1 MNYIL
6 ALQNELSATRAVLRA
21 KEAVVEEF
29 RCHLAGPKFQG
40 LDLDGARKDWIAT
53 ADVRAWLQRIA
64 DADGSGELVSARCGG
79 GPP

>member
-6 ALQNELSATRAVLRA
+6 ALQNELFAARAVLRA
-21 KEAVVEEF
+21 KDAVVEEF

-40 LDLDGARKDWIAT
+40 LDLDGGRKDWIAT
-53 ADVRAWLQRIA
+53 ADVRAWLQRIT
-64 DADGSGELVSARCGG
+64 DADGFGETVLACRQG

>member
-40 LDLDGARKDWIAT
+40 LDLDSGRKDWIAT
-53 ADVRAWLQRIA
+53 ADVRAWLQRII
-64 DADGSGELVSARCGG
+64 DADGSVELVSARCEG

>member
-6 ALQNELSATRAVLRA
+6 ALQNELSAARAVLRA
-21 KEAVVEEF
+21 KDAVVEEF

-40 LDLDGARKDWIAT
+40 LDLDGGRKDWIAT
-53 ADVRAWLQRIA
+53 ADVRAWLQRIT
-64 DADGSGELVSARCGG
+64 DADGFGEADPAGRQG

>member
-6 ALQNELSATRAVLRA
+6 ALQSELSATRAALRA
-21 KEAVVEEF
+21 KDAVIEEF
-29 RCHLAGPKFQG
+29 RCHLAGSKFQG

-53 ADVRAWLQRIA
+53 GDVRAWLQRIA
-64 DADGSGELVSARCGG
+64 DADGSGELVPACCEA